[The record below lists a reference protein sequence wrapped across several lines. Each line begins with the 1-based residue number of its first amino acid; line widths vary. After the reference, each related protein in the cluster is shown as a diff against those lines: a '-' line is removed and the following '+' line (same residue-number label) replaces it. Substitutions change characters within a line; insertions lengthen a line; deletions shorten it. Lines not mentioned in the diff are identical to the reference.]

1 MRQPAWEK
9 VLTHVALIFACVI
22 AVFPVIWIVST
33 SFKNQFDVFST
44 EIELIPPEPT
54 LENYQSLFDPASAS
68 GGYFWSWFGN
78 SLLIAVLTTLLS
90 VFMAATAAYALSR
103 YRFLGKRPATAFF
116 LVSQMF
122 PAVILLVPLYQLLAV
137 RAGLANTPWALILAY
152 STTAVP
158 FCVLMLKSYFDTL
171 PIELEEAGR
180 IDGLG
185 PFGSF
190 YRIVLPLSTP
200 GIAVTAFYAFITAW
214 NEFLYAIVFLSDP
227 ESFTM
232 PIAVRLFINPFT
244 QNWGGVMALSVIVTI
259 PVVVFFYI
267 AQRYLISGLSTG
279 GIKG

>member
-1 MRQPAWEK
+1 MRQPTWER
-9 VLTHVALIFACVI
+9 VLTHVALVVACVI
-22 AVFPVIWIVST
+22 AVFPILWIVST
-33 SFKNQFDVFST
+33 SFKNRFDVFST
-44 EIELIPPEPT
+44 EIQLIPPEPT
-54 LENYQSLFDPASAS
+54 LENYQALFDPASAS

-227 ESFTM
+227 ASFTL
-232 PIAVRLFINPFT
+232 PIAVRLFINQFT
-244 QNWGGVMALSVIVTI
+244 QNWGGAMALSVIVTL

>member
-1 MRQPAWEK
+1 MKQPTWER
-9 VLTHVALIFACVI
+9 VLIHLVLIGACAI
-22 AVFPVIWIVST
+22 AVFPILWIVST

-44 EIELIPPEPT
+44 EIQLIPPEPT
-54 LENYQSLFDPASAS
+54 LENYEALFDPGSAA
-68 GGYFWSWFGN
+68 GGYFWNWFGN

-103 YRFLGKRPATAFF
+103 YRFFGKRPATAFF

-185 PFGSF
+185 PFGGF

-232 PIAVRLFINPFT
+232 PIAVRLFINQFT
-244 QNWGGVMALSVIVTI
+244 QNWGGTMALSVIVTI
-259 PVVVFFYI
+259 PVMIFFYL

-279 GIKG
+279 GVKG